1 MYHYE
6 YVPKEEWKPVYKELL
21 EIIRKLQDEV
31 REDFTFRFRFV
42 GSSKRNMITRNP
54 TTNTGFDFDVN
65 IEVNDPDEKY
75 SPEQIR
81 QILRQ
86 GLDRVTH
93 PNASHNPWYTPVFT
107 YRNLFST
114 PGYDYAEDST
124 RVLTIKV
131 KDRQNARILHSC
143 DFCIVYNCSDG
154 RQQYIRYNKAQGSYS
169 WEYQP
174 KGYTNLPRK
183 IDWVKQHGLWNDIRD
198 LYLYKK
204 NANTDPNKHSRSIFA
219 ETVHEVWNQNRT

>member
-6 YVPKEEWKPVYKELL
+6 YVPKEEWKPVYEELL

-31 REDFTFRFRFV
+31 REDFTFQFRFV
-42 GSSKRNMITRNP
+42 GSSKRNMITRDP
-54 TTNTGFDFDVN
+54 TTNKGFDFDVN
-65 IEVNDPDEKY
+65 IEVNDPDEDY
-75 SPEQIR
+75 SPEEIR
-81 QILRQ
+81 QILRL

-93 PNASHNPWYTPVFT
+93 PNAFPGSWYVPVFT
-107 YRNLFST
+107 YRSLFST

-154 RQQYIRYNKAQGSYS
+154 RQQYIRYDKAQGSYS

-174 KGYTNLPRK
+174 KGYQNLPGR
-183 IDWVKQHGLWNDIRD
+183 IDWIKRHHLWGDVRD

-204 NANTDPNKHSRSIFA
+204 NTNTDPGKHSRSIFA
-219 ETVHEVWNQNRT
+219 ETVNEVWHQNQT